1 MPSNMAPPST
11 TPPASPAPAMPAV
24 PSWAGILKIVAEI
37 VFAAVGS
44 LVVALNAFGVMP
56 RRVRFHQAISNLR
69 HY

>member
-1 MPSNMAPPST
+1 
-11 TPPASPAPAMPAV
+11 MPAV